1 MRSDQAVK
9 TKHWVL
15 LLSAVLVLCIGLS
28 LWLWLPGQPARE
40 AQIWVEGKL
49 WKTVP
54 LTQDQTFAVETQL
67 GKNVITVQNGAIAVT
82 EADCPGG
89 DCMARGFCNSGA
101 QIVCLPHRLVISFA
115 KTGTQDSV
123 TG

>member
-15 LLSAVLVLCIGLS
+15 LLSALLVLCIGLS
-28 LWLWLPGQPARE
+28 LLLLLSGQPARE

-49 WKTVP
+49 WKTVS
-54 LTQDQTFAVETQL
+54 LTREQTFVAETQL
-67 GKNVITVQNGAIAVT
+67 GKNVITVQNGAVAVT

-89 DCMARGFCNSGA
+89 DCMDRGFCNSGA

-115 KTGTQDSV
+115 KTGTQDSI